1 MISHVIFQSSNLLI
15 LNYLPY
21 RTVQNWLFLGLKCV
35 EIAGVSRASPL
46 DSPGSYQGTHSAPRI
61 PSVLGASFACWISTD
76 GRLLFPVPLKRHPP
90 KISGLQPEKKYIYI
104 CIYIYYMYVCMY
116 VYYIY
121 YIYILYIYYI
131 SIQCIWLKY
140 TYQFSLVD
148 FSLLSVNQMCK
159 VNCFQRLLCKTAR
172 SLSCWNQSLN
182 VFKEDQIFAL
192 QVHSVGIS
200 NMRML
205 REL

>member
-1 MISHVIFQSSNLLI
+1 MRWNSWSFQGFTPRFPWILPGNSQRTEDPICVGSKLRMLNKHWRAFIVPSSFKT
-15 LNYLPY
+15 PSS
-21 RTVQNWLFLGLKCV
+21 QNF
-35 EIAGVSRASPL
+35 
-46 DSPGSYQGTHSAPRI
+46 
-61 PSVLGASFACWISTD
+61 WITAW
-76 GRLLFPVPLKRHPP
+76 KK
-90 KISGLQPEKKYIYI
+90 KIYIYI
-104 CIYIYYMYVCMY
+104 YIYIYITCMYVCIL
-116 VYYIY
+116 YIL